1 MANEENLNVT
11 ECETNEAIMD
21 YEDTQFNVKT
31 FDWNKIWDFTQK
43 AINYL
48 TIGSAYFGILAIFSF
63 PVLHIINYFCHI
75 DSFMKT
81 LPLGYMSW
89 FSNSTQNDTS
99 VAYICIIIF
108 GAICVFVALKL
119 GEWLVQKHS
128 IVSRIACIL
137 LGSGFIYIMIDKQAN
152 EIVYCCTIYIFGL
165 LGLIFFAIPA
175 LIIGHNCFCPIFK
188 GLVPSVFT
196 YYKFLFSFF
205 PKTSGLMK
213 FCDNAKNSVEATNA
227 HYAEENRRQKEEQ
240 ERRNTEFALQ
250 NAERERQREK
260 EKQER
265 ETITSAKQQG
275 NVVRVYGLKGTLFTK
290 IGTLRGYTN
299 STVSI
304 EYNGHVSTYNGRG
317 NAIY

>member
-1 MANEENLNVT
+1 MANEENLNVA
-11 ECETNEAIMD
+11 ECETNEAIVD

-43 AINYL
+43 SINYL
-48 TIGSAYFGILAIFSF
+48 TIGFAYFGILAILSF

-152 EIVYCCTIYIFGL
+152 EIVLCCTMYIFAL
-165 LGLIFFAIPA
+165 LGLIFIAIPV

-213 FCDNAKNSVEATNA
+213 FCDGAKNSVEATNA
-227 HYAEENRRQKEEQ
+227 RYAEEDKRQQ
-240 ERRNTEFALQ
+240 E
-250 NAERERQREK
+250 
-260 EKQER
+260 EKQKR
-265 ETITSAKQQG
+265 ETISSAVQHG
-275 NVVRVYGLKGTLFTK
+275 NVVNVYGLSGNIIFTVYGTLK
-290 IGTLRGYTN
+290 GYTN
-299 STVSI
+299 STVSV
-304 EYNGHVSTYNGRG
+304 EYNGYVRTYNGRG

>member
-1 MANEENLNVT
+1 MANEENLNVA
-11 ECETNEAIMD
+11 ECETNEAIVD

-43 AINYL
+43 AMNYL
-48 TIGSAYFGILAIFSF
+48 TIGAAYFGILTLLSF

-128 IVSRIACIL
+128 IISRIACIL
-137 LGSGFIYIMIDKQAN
+137 LGSGFIYIMVDKQAN
-152 EIVYCCTIYIFGL
+152 EIVFCCTMYIFAL
-165 LGLIFFAIPA
+165 LGLIFFAIPV

-213 FCDNAKNSVEATNA
+213 FCDSAKNSVEATNA
-227 HYAEENRRQKEEQ
+227 RYAEEDRRQQ
-240 ERRNTEFALQ
+240 E
-250 NAERERQREK
+250 
-260 EKQER
+260 EKQKR
-265 ETITSAKQQG
+265 ETISSAVQHG
-275 NVVRVYGLKGTLFTK
+275 NAVNVYGLSGNLLFTVYGTLK
-290 IGTLRGYTN
+290 GYTN
-299 STVSI
+299 STVSV
-304 EYNGHVSTYNGRG
+304 EYNGYVRTYNGRG

>member
-1 MANEENLNVT
+1 MANEENLNVA
-11 ECETNEAIMD
+11 ECETNEAIVD

-48 TIGSAYFGILAIFSF
+48 TIGAAYFGILALLSF

-128 IVSRIACIL
+128 IISRIACIL

-152 EIVYCCTIYIFGL
+152 EIVLCCTMYIFAL
-165 LGLIFFAIPA
+165 LGLIFIAIPV

-213 FCDNAKNSVEATNA
+213 FCDGAKNSVEATNA
-227 HYAEENRRQKEEQ
+227 RYAEEDKRQQ
-240 ERRNTEFALQ
+240 E
-250 NAERERQREK
+250 
-260 EKQER
+260 EKQKR
-265 ETITSAKQQG
+265 ETISSAVQHG
-275 NVVRVYGLKGTLFTK
+275 NVVNVYGLSGNIIFTVYGTLK
-290 IGTLRGYTN
+290 GYTN
-299 STVSI
+299 STVSV
-304 EYNGHVSTYNGRG
+304 EYNGYVRTYNGRG

>member
-1 MANEENLNVT
+1 MANEDILNVA
-11 ECETNEAIMD
+11 ECETNEAIVD

-43 AINYL
+43 SINYL
-48 TIGSAYFGILAIFSF
+48 TIGFAYFGILAILSF

-152 EIVYCCTIYIFGL
+152 EIVLCCTMYIFAL
-165 LGLIFFAIPA
+165 LGLIFIAIPV

-213 FCDNAKNSVEATNA
+213 FCDGAKNSVEATNA
-227 HYAEENRRQKEEQ
+227 RYAEEDKRQQ
-240 ERRNTEFALQ
+240 E
-250 NAERERQREK
+250 
-260 EKQER
+260 EKQKR
-265 ETITSAKQQG
+265 ETISSAVQHG
-275 NVVRVYGLKGTLFTK
+275 NVVNVYGLSGNIIFTVYGTLK
-290 IGTLRGYTN
+290 GYTN
-299 STVSI
+299 STVSV
-304 EYNGHVSTYNGRG
+304 EYNGYVRTYNGRG

>member
-1 MANEENLNVT
+1 MANEENLNVA
-11 ECETNEAIMD
+11 ECETNEAIVD

-48 TIGSAYFGILAIFSF
+48 TIGAAYFGILTLLSF

-128 IVSRIACIL
+128 IISRIACIL
-137 LGSGFIYIMIDKQAN
+137 LGSGFIYIMVDKQAN
-152 EIVYCCTIYIFGL
+152 EIVFCCTIFVFKRVSYFSAMTMYHFNTCW
-165 LGLIFFAIPA
+165 LIF
-175 LIIGHNCFCPIFK
+175 
-188 GLVPSVFT
+188 
-196 YYKFLFSFF
+196 
-205 PKTSGLMK
+205 
-213 FCDNAKNSVEATNA
+213 
-227 HYAEENRRQKEEQ
+227 
-240 ERRNTEFALQ
+240 
-250 NAERERQREK
+250 
-260 EKQER
+260 
-265 ETITSAKQQG
+265 
-275 NVVRVYGLKGTLFTK
+275 
-290 IGTLRGYTN
+290 
-299 STVSI
+299 
-304 EYNGHVSTYNGRG
+304 
-317 NAIY
+317 

>member
-1 MANEENLNVT
+1 MANEENLNVA
-11 ECETNEAIMD
+11 ECETNEAIVD

-48 TIGSAYFGILAIFSF
+48 TIGAAYFGILTLLSF

-128 IVSRIACIL
+128 IISRIACIL
-137 LGSGFIYIMIDKQAN
+137 LGSGFIYIMVDKQAN
-152 EIVYCCTIYIFGL
+152 EIVFCCTMYIFAL
-165 LGLIFFAIPA
+165 LGLIFFAIPV

-213 FCDNAKNSVEATNA
+213 FCDSAKNSVEATNA
-227 HYAEENRRQKEEQ
+227 RYAEEDRRQQ
-240 ERRNTEFALQ
+240 E
-250 NAERERQREK
+250 
-260 EKQER
+260 EKQKR
-265 ETITSAKQQG
+265 ETISSAVQHG
-275 NVVRVYGLKGTLFTK
+275 NAVNVYGLSGNLLFTVYGTLK
-290 IGTLRGYTN
+290 GYTN
-299 STVSI
+299 STVSV
-304 EYNGHVSTYNGRG
+304 EYNGYVRTYNGRG